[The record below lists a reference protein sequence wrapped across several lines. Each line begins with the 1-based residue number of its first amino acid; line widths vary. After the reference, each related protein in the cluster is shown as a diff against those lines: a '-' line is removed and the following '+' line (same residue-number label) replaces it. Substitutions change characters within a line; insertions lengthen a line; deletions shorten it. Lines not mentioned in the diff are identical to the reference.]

1 MDLDTITN
9 LIKNTKKYTKITE
22 NSYLKSLSI
31 VMKTLNTKDV
41 FFAYNNIST
50 FYDKVQSKDSKYLLN
65 VFRHLKSIYDNLTE
79 ELQKNVEFANY
90 EQLKQYAK
98 SEFYNKKDD
107 CASSV
112 ESIPE
117 SETEIKVVNVDDDLL
132 THQYDELEN
141 KITEMSKKNS
151 LVAGYCSSSMQT
163 SRS

>member
-1 MDLDTITN
+1 MPTPFMFATTHLKI
-9 LIKNTKKYTKITE
+9 LFCEFISWHIWRKITLFE
-22 NSYLKSLSI
+22 Y
-31 VMKTLNTKDV
+31 
-41 FFAYNNIST
+41 
-50 FYDKVQSKDSKYLLN
+50 
-65 VFRHLKSIYDNLTE
+65 
-79 ELQKNVEFANY
+79 VEFANY

-141 KITEMSKKNS
+141 KITEMSKKIVWLQDIVLLLCKHQN
-151 LVAGYCSSSMQT
+151 LDTTRELNEYFMHL
-163 SRS
+163 

>member
-1 MDLDTITN
+1 M
-9 LIKNTKKYTKITE
+9 
-22 NSYLKSLSI
+22 
-31 VMKTLNTKDV
+31 
-41 FFAYNNIST
+41 
-50 FYDKVQSKDSKYLLN
+50 LN
-65 VFRHLKSIYDNLTE
+65 VFRHLKSIYDNVTE

-141 KITEMSKKNS
+141 KITEMSKKIVW
-151 LVAGYCSSSMQT
+151 LQDIVLLLCKHQDLDTTRELTEYFM
-163 SRS
+163 RL